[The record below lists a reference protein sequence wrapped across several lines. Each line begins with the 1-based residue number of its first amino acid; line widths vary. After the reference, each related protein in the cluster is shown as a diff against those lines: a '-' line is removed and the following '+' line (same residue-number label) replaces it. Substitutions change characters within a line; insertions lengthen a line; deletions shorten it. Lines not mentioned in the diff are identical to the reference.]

1 VARAFLDEQI
11 RRYEAKLEE
20 AEARLKDFRLRNIE
34 LQSVDGK
41 DTASRVAEAASQL
54 DAARLQLREAENARD
69 AVRQQI
75 AAERGQAGDIVT
87 QSLMMESKVTVATPE
102 IDARIDAQKR
112 NLDGLLQ
119 RFTEQHPD
127 IIATRRLLKDLEQQK
142 AREVS
147 ELRRAALAAA
157 AAQGPADAS
166 SNPVMQELSRL
177 LAASEV
183 QVASLTARVNEYSA
197 RLTQARASLKTAPA
211 LEAEASQLNRDY
223 ALNRK
228 NYDDL
233 VARRQQAMMSGELE
247 GAAGVAEF
255 RLIDPPRVSP
265 RPVSPNRLL
274 LLPLALLAGIAAG
287 LGLSF
292 LISQLRPAFHDPDEL
307 RAKTG
312 VPLLGVVSMRMDDA
326 TKRRER
332 GSLLRFAGATGGL
345 VAAFGVGLAL
355 LAALG

>member
-1 VARAFLDEQI
+1 ML
-11 RRYEAKLEE
+11 
-20 AEARLKDFRLRNIE
+20 
-34 LQSVDGK
+34 
-41 DTASRVAEAASQL
+41 
-54 DAARLQLREAENARD
+54 
-69 AVRQQI
+69 
-75 AAERGQAGDIVT
+75 
-87 QSLMMESKVTVATPE
+87 
-102 IDARIDAQKR
+102 
-112 NLDGLLQ
+112 
-119 RFTEQHPD
+119 
-127 IIATRRLLKDLEQQK
+127 
-142 AREVS
+142 
-147 ELRRAALAAA
+147 
-157 AAQGPADAS
+157 
-166 SNPVMQELSRL
+166 ELSRL

-183 QVASLTARVNEYSA
+183 QVASLSARVNEYSA
-197 RLTQARASLKTAPA
+197 RLDQARASLKTAPA

-233 VARRQQAMMSGELE
+233 VARRQQATMSGELE
-247 GAAGVAEF
+247 GTAGVAEF

-265 RPVSPNRLL
+265 RPVSPNRLR

-287 LGLSF
+287 LALSF
-292 LISQLRPAFHDPDEL
+292 LISQLRPAFHDPDDL

-312 VPLLGVVSMRMDDA
+312 VPLLGVVSMRIDDA